1 MSRSRGSMRH
11 TSRRN
16 AASPAPRRKGKRMA
30 VRFAVLAAVLLTAGA
45 WWVYRSDDAI
55 AIPELTANA
64 QAGARLFASNCAL
77 CHGAN
82 ATGTDRGPPLVHKVY
97 EPGHHP
103 DGAFYRAVN
112 QGVVSHHWSFGNMPP
127 VPGVSQRSV
136 TKIVAYVREL
146 QRANGIR

>member
-1 MSRSRGSMRH
+1 MSRSRR
-11 TSRRN
+11 SRRR
-16 AASPAPRRKGKRMA
+16 AARHGTASPAPRREGKRLG
-30 VRFAVLAAVLLTAGA
+30 VRFAVFAAVLLAAGA
-45 WWVYRSDDAI
+45 WWMYRSGDAI
-55 AIPELTANA
+55 AIPELSEDA

-77 CHGAN
+77 CHGTN
-82 ATGTDRGPPLVHKVY
+82 AAGTDLGPPLVHKIY

-103 DGAFYRAVN
+103 DAAFYRAVN

-136 TKIVAYVREL
+136 RKIVAYVREL

>member
-1 MSRSRGSMRH
+1 MRH

-30 VRFAVLAAVLLTAGA
+30 VCFGVLAAVLLTAGA

-64 QAGARLFASNCAL
+64 QAGARVFASNCAL
-77 CHGAN
+77 CHGTN
-82 ATGTDRGPPLVHKVY
+82 ATGTDLGPPLVHKIY
-97 EPGHHP
+97 EPGHHS
-103 DGAFYRAVN
+103 DGAFYRAVS

-127 VPGVSQRSV
+127 IPGVSQRSV
-136 TKIVAYVREL
+136 AKIVAYLREL